1 MVAQSKWLLEPEEVL
16 EALIHDTTK
25 HITEQR
31 EETENNQLQL
41 KNQSA
46 KGNLVGHKG
55 FLNQTKFSSSIN

>member
-31 EETENNQLQL
+31 GETENNQLQL
-41 KNQSA
+41 KN
-46 KGNLVGHKG
+46 
-55 FLNQTKFSSSIN
+55 